1 MDTILITKYYPT
13 KITQKILK
21 EHKISRVPLAV
32 LARDKDL
39 GDGGRNRH
47 LVGFDDAAVGRDAD
61 GDEGEPGAVE
71 DLDGDGH
78 AHRVEG
84 LQPPLGRE
92 VLADALLEPHSG
104 DAGQQDVVHVAHG
117 ALQR

>member
-1 MDTILITKYYPT
+1 MAK
-13 KITQKILK
+13 KIIREVKTL
-21 EHKISRVPLAV
+21 PLAM

-39 GDGGRNRH
+39 GDGGRDRH
-47 LVGFDDAAVGRDAD
+47 LVGLDDAAVGRDAD
-61 GDEGEPGAVE
+61 GDEGELGAVE

-78 AHRVEG
+78 AHRGEG
-84 LQPPLGRE
+84 LEPPPGRK

-117 ALQR
+117 ALWECI